1 MNCLDIVSMKEHIP
15 CIKRVPYYE
24 KNNFD
29 LVQIKA
35 LKFPSDRS
43 TGEVNRF
50 VWIN

>member
-35 LKFPSDRS
+35 LKIPSDRS
-43 TGEVNRF
+43 TGESTVLCG
-50 VWIN
+50 